1 MVDNMQNMF
10 EDENI
15 INITQGKI
23 PKDIEEQF
31 SFIYTSIPEINDKEL
46 EIVEI
51 NYINMQLIFDIAR
64 LIRTLKKYKKGDINN
79 YITFSR
85 FVDGPDKITC
95 DWCSIANGIFELLS
109 NTILEVCNDKNTI
122 TSLYAP
128 EQCKHAILHF
138 NKSIQT
144 EGWNHKHYVPIT
156 YTDESLKP
164 FLDILNSH
172 KSELSEEEKEKII
185 KDIKV
190 ILGCIDGLT
199 QLEQRWCPFKHMKK
213 INFKR
218 DYQLYNSHKPEEVEA
233 SMDLLKKEG
242 RVTYKRIMKYNY
254 DNDKTIDN
262 STNYERG
269 ITIFD
274 DFMEYVEKIITT

>member
-15 INITQGKI
+15 INITQNKI
-23 PKDIEEQF
+23 PEDIKEQF
-31 SFIYTSIPEINDKEL
+31 SFIYTNIPEISDKEL
-46 EIVEI
+46 EIIEI
-51 NYINMQLIFDIAR
+51 SYINMQLIFDVAR
-64 LIRTLKKYKKGDINN
+64 LIRTLKKYKRGDINK

-85 FVDGPDKITC
+85 FVKGPDKITC

-109 NTILEVCNDKNTI
+109 NTILEACNDKNTI
-122 TSLYAP
+122 TSLYVP
-128 EQCKHAILHF
+128 KQCKQAVLNF
-138 NKSIQT
+138 NKSIHT
-144 EGWNHKHYVPIT
+144 SNNKYYTPIT

-218 DYQLYNSHKPEEVEA
+218 DYQLYNSHKPEGVEA
-233 SMDLLKKEG
+233 AMDLLKKEG
-242 RVTYKRIMKYNY
+242 KITYKKAIKYNY
-254 DNDKTIDN
+254 DNDKSFDN
-262 STNYERG
+262 SIKYKKG

-274 DFMEYVEKIITT
+274 DFMEYVENIIIT